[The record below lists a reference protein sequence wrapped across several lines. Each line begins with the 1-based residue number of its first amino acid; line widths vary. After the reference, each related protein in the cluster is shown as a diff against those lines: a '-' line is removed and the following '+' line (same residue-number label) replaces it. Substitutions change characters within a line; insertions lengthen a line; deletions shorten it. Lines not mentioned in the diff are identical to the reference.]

1 MRKPSNFTRTMKR
14 AMWPAI
20 GLTIIAFF
28 GGYAVL
34 GRNGVLA
41 HGDYKRQLVKR
52 EKDYAE
58 LDRRRAVLKNRVA
71 LLNPDRANPDMV
83 DEMVRKELNVAHPDE
98 VIVPLVAELPLRP
111 ASGPVARWL
120 EERVWRLRA
129 LFGLTPADDMFR

>member
-1 MRKPSNFTRTMKR
+1 MKKPSNFTRTMKR

-28 GGYAVL
+28 GAYAVL

-41 HGDYKRQLVKR
+41 YGDYKRQLVKR

-58 LDRRRAVLKNRVA
+58 LDRKRAVLRNRVE

-98 VIVPLVAELPLRP
+98 VIVPL
-111 ASGPVARWL
+111 
-120 EERVWRLRA
+120 
-129 LFGLTPADDMFR
+129 DK